1 MIYFYTNYQTPIM
14 KYFVVVFFVSLLA
27 CNSSKNNSKTVLPKD
42 VSMNGKLYTAMF
54 QQRAAEYRALC
65 YQAYNIARM
74 RITEKNV
81 HTIKPNA
88 IITDIDETIL
98 DNSPY
103 AVNQMYTG
111 NGVDYTPETWYTWT
125 DKASADTMPGAAS
138 FLQFVASQNV
148 EVFYI
153 TNRADRER
161 TSTLKNLQRFN
172 LPNADSA
179 HLFTK
184 ADVSSKEARRKQVMV
199 QYNVLL
205 LMGDNLADLN
215 VLFDKKLE
223 SDRASNADLLAK
235 EFGNKF
241 IVFPNC
247 NYGDWEGAFFGKNG
261 LSQKQKDSVY
271 KAKLKGY

>member
-1 MIYFYTNYQTPIM
+1 M
-14 KYFVVVFFVSLLA
+14 KYFVVILFVFLFA
-27 CNSSKNNSKTVLPKD
+27 CNSSKNNSKTVLPKN

-54 QQRAAEYRALC
+54 QQSAAEYRALC

-103 AVNQMYTG
+103 AVNQMYTS

-138 FLQFVASQNV
+138 FLNFVAAQNV

-153 TNRADRER
+153 TNRANRER
-161 TSTLKNLQRFN
+161 ASTLQNLQKFN

-184 ADVSSKEARRKQVMV
+184 ADVSSKEARRKEVMMK
-199 QYNVLL
+199 YNVLL

-215 VLFDKKLE
+215 VLFDKKTTA
-223 SDRASNADLLAK
+223 DRKTNADLLAA

-241 IVFPNC
+241 IVFPNS
-247 NYGDWEGAFFGKNG
+247 NYGDWENAFFTKSGFT
-261 LSQKQKDSVY
+261 SKQKDSVY
-271 KAKLKGY
+271 KAQLKGY

>member
-1 MIYFYTNYQTPIM
+1 M
-14 KYFVVVFFVSLLA
+14 KYIVFISFFFLLA
-27 CNSSKNNSKTVLPKD
+27 CKTTKNNAKLVLPKD

-74 RITEKNV
+74 RIIEKNV

-138 FLQFVASQNV
+138 FLQYVASQNV

-161 TSTLKNLQRFN
+161 ACTLKNLQKFN

-199 QYNVLL
+199 QYNVLF

-215 VLFDKKLE
+215 VLFDKKTE
-223 SDRASNADLLAK
+223 ADRKANADLLSN

-241 IVFPNC
+241 IVFPNS

-261 LSQKQKDSVY
+261 LNQTQKDSVY

>member
-1 MIYFYTNYQTPIM
+1 M
-14 KYFVVVFFVSLLA
+14 KYFVIIFFFSLLA
-27 CNSSKNNSKTVLPKD
+27 CKSSKNNSKTVLPQD
-42 VSMNGKLYTAMF
+42 ISMNGKLYTAMF

-65 YQAYNIARM
+65 YQGYNIAKL
-74 RITEKNV
+74 RITEKNI
-81 HTIKPNA
+81 HNIKPNA

-138 FLQFVASQNV
+138 FLNFVAAQNV

-153 TNRADRER
+153 TNRANRER
-161 TSTLKNLQRFN
+161 TSTLENLQKFN

-184 ADVSSKEARRKQVMV
+184 SDVSSKEARRKEVMMK
-199 QYNVLL
+199 YNVLL

-215 VLFDKKLE
+215 VLFDKKTE
-223 SDRASNADLLAK
+223 TDRKANTDLLAS

-241 IVFPNC
+241 IVFPNA
-247 NYGDWEGAFFGKNG
+247 NYGDWENAFFTKAG
-261 LSQKQKDSVY
+261 LTTQQKDSVY
-271 KAKLKGY
+271 KVKLRGF